1 MTHTRR
7 ATEEACTV
15 AYAKRERDER
25 IQAAELA
32 GARRDMELMVRLNYY
47 GADLEVAMA
56 YNDPV
61 LFANAVAHLR
71 PQGK

>member
-15 AYAKRERDER
+15 AYAKRERDVA
-25 IQAAELA
+25 IQVAELA
-32 GARRDMELMVRLNYY
+32 GARRDMTLAERLEWY

>member
-15 AYAKRERDER
+15 AYAKRERDVA
-25 IQAAELA
+25 IQAAERQA
-32 GARRDMELMVRLNYY
+32 ARRDMELMARLEWY
-47 GADLEVAMA
+47 GSDLEVAMA